1 MRQMRQGIADE
12 DLDVVVEVQQQSI
25 KQPKLPE
32 RRSR

>member
-25 KQPKLPE
+25 KQLKLPE

>member
-1 MRQMRQGIADE
+1 MREMRQGIADE

-25 KQPKLPE
+25 KQLKLPE